1 MIRNQKLE
9 SIQTISRYLA
19 QTFDKSLNGNTAV
32 ELAEVDSW
40 LDFAQVLVNAAN
52 ANQFNELAVIL
63 EACLATRQY
72 LVAGRLTIA
81 DISIFASLK
90 CLNQFF

>member
-1 MIRNQKLE
+1 M
-9 SIQTISRYLA
+9 A
-19 QTFDKSLNGNTAV
+19 QTFDKTLNGSTAV

-52 ANQFNELAVIL
+52 ASEFNELALIL
-63 EACLATRQY
+63 ETCLASRQY

-81 DISIFASLK
+81 DISVFAALK
-90 CLNQFF
+90 CLNQFK